1 MSSSRVQLTLPDSFI
16 YSTQIVVRSSDLNYG
31 AHVGH
36 DSMLSLIQ
44 EARIELYRSLGYGD
58 ERSFDGP
65 VGQVI
70 ADVAVQYKSEC
81 FLGDVLFIEIGIGE
95 VSRSGFDM
103 YYRVTNRTTGK
114 EAAVAK
120 TGIVC
125 FDYSRRKVASIPDS
139 LVKNLKLNKG
149 V

>member
-1 MSSSRVQLTLPDSFI
+1 MSARVQITLPDTFLYAMEI
-16 YSTQIVVRSSDLNYG
+16 NVRSTDLNYG

-36 DSMLSLIQ
+36 DQMLALIQ
-44 EARIELYRSLGYGD
+44 EARVSLYRSFGYGD

-81 FLGDVLFIEIGIGE
+81 FLGDILYIEIGIGE
-95 VSRSGFDM
+95 YGRSGFDM

-114 EAAVAK
+114 EAAIAK

-125 FDYSRRKVASIPDS
+125 FDYARRKVAAIPES
-139 LVKNLKLNKG
+139 LVRNLKLDKQS
-149 V
+149 

>member
-1 MSSSRVQLTLPDSFI
+1 MSARVQITLPDTFL
-16 YSTQIVVRSSDLNYG
+16 YSTELTVRSSDLNYG

-36 DSMLSLIQ
+36 DQMLTLIQ
-44 EARIELYRSLGYGD
+44 EARISLYRSFGYGD
-58 ERSFDGP
+58 ERSFEGA

-81 FLGDVLFIEIGIGE
+81 FLGNILFIEIGIGD
-95 VSRSGFDM
+95 SGRSGFDM

-114 EAAVAK
+114 EAAIAK

-125 FDYSRRKVASIPDS
+125 FDYARSKVAAIPES
-139 LVKNLKLNKG
+139 LSRNLKLIK
-149 V
+149 